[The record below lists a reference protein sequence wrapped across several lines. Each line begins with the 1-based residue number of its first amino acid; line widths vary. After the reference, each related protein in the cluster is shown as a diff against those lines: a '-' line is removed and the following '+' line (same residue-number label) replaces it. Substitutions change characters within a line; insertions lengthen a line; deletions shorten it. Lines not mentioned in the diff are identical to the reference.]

1 MFQRLG
7 SIPWSGWSGG
17 RARSEG
23 GSYRGKGRGSCGV
36 LQIFAARECG
46 SEAAAVVGDELTAGL
61 QSEVGQDWLLLEIIK
76 MMNRGE
82 TQSNRTVILH
92 S

>member
-23 GSYRGKGRGSCGV
+23 GNYPGKGRGSCGA
-36 LQIFAARECG
+36 LLIFAARECG
-46 SEAAAVVGDELTAGL
+46 SEAAAVAAGEPTAGRP
-61 QSEVGQDWLLLEIIK
+61 SGGGQGWQRLEGQYCYKYDIE
-76 MMNRGE
+76 MVAVAG
-82 TQSNRTVILH
+82 
-92 S
+92 